1 MYVSRWSIYFR
12 SGCTNAFCFYQLNSE
27 MKGRN
32 HSLAYD
38 LSNKLVVAVA
48 SSALFD
54 LTESDRVFR
63 KEGESAYR
71 IYQRKNEHMV
81 LEPGVAFPLVKRL
94 LSLNDEDS
102 QPIEVVLFSRN
113 DPDTGL
119 RVFNSIEHHG
129 LKISRAVFVAGENPY
144 KYLKAFNASLFLSG
158 NIKDV
163 KEAIEHGLP
172 AGHVTN
178 TDDQD
183 DEKDTELRI
192 AFDFDAV
199 LVDDASEKIY
209 REEGLE
215 KFQEHESK
223 HGDKPMKEG
232 PLRNFLIN
240 ISKIQQAEL
249 GKVKQN
255 PTYKPKLRIAVCTAR
270 NAPAHKRVVN
280 TLRDWDVR
288 VDEAFLLE
296 GLDKVKVLEVY
307 EPHIFFDDQTKHI
320 KSISQ
325 KFPSVHV
332 PYGIANE

>member
-1 MYVSRWSIYFR
+1 MLKDDS
-12 SGCTNAFCFYQLNSE
+12 CFIHLIV
-27 MKGRN
+27 KGRD
-32 HSLAYD
+32 HHLSYD

-54 LTESDRVFR
+54 LSESDQVFR

-71 IYQRKNEHMV
+71 IYQRANEQKV
-81 LEPGVAFPLVKRL
+81 LNPGVAFPLVKRL

-119 RVFNSIEHHG
+119 RVFNAIEHYN
-129 LKISRAVFVAGENPY
+129 LSITRAVFVAGENPY
-144 KYLKAFNASLFLSG
+144 KYLEAFNASLFLSG
-158 NIKDV
+158 NIADV
-163 KEAIEHGLP
+163 KEAIKHGLP
-172 AGHVTN
+172 AGHVAH
-178 TDDQD
+178 TDYKD
-183 DEKDTELRI
+183 DEEDIELRI

-199 LVDDASEKIY
+199 LVDDASEKIF
-209 REEGLE
+209 RKEGLE
-215 KFQEHESK
+215 KFQEHELE

-232 PLRNFLIN
+232 PLRHFLIN

-249 GKVKQN
+249 EKVKQN
-255 PTYKPKLRIAVCTAR
+255 PKYKPKIRIAVCTAR

-280 TLRDWDVR
+280 TLREWDVR
-288 VDEAFLLE
+288 VDEAFFLG
-296 GLDKVKVLEVY
+296 GLNKGKVLEVY

-320 KSISQ
+320 KSISR